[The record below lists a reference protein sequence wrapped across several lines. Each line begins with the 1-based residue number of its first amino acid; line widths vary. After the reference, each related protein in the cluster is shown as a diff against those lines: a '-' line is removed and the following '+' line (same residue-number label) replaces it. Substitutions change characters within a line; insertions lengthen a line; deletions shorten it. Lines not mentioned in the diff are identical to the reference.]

1 MSFVL
6 VPHETPH
13 EGLSRVIREQV
24 EKLSAECAEAQQESS
39 AFAHKARVR
48 CKRIRAAL
56 RLARPLMKGKS
67 FDRENRWWRD
77 QARLLS
83 ALGCDFG
90 QGYLFSKPVKPED
103 FETLF

>member
-39 AFAHKARVR
+39 AFARGCAASEFVR
-48 CKRIRAAL
+48 RC
-56 RLARPLMKGKS
+56 
-67 FDRENRWWRD
+67 DWRG
-77 QARLLS
+77 R
-83 ALGCDFG
+83 
-90 QGYLFSKPVKPED
+90 
-103 FETLF
+103 